1 MYIYIYVYI
10 NIYIYIY
17 VYTYPLEGIVEC
29 DTLRDN
35 AEGVVMR
42 GRGVVAGRAITNLS
56 LYSSSSSSTY
66 VRASSSS
73 RSGTR
78 PNEVQSISS
87 ATTGSGIGSSSSS
100 SSSSSSEIKNSM
112 DLPCESAVWVSS
124 WCEGKL
130 WVPLL
135 FLLMWDEVYFCIIVV
150 VYVYV

>member
-1 MYIYIYVYI
+1 
-10 NIYIYIY
+10 
-17 VYTYPLEGIVEC
+17 VEC
-29 DTLRDN
+29 DTLRGT

-56 LYSSSSSSTY
+56 LYSSSSISTY

-78 PNEVQSISS
+78 PHEVQSISS
-87 ATTGSGIGSSSSS
+87 ATTGSGIGSSS